1 MKTKTAIKN
10 FLQCVIQEAK
20 EDLAINI
27 NDKFAQ
33 AKLNRALN
41 FNLND
46 LQSAINWN
54 YELGFSD
61 SKNDV
66 DFIEEWK

>member
-20 EDLAINI
+20 EDLAIDK

-33 AKLNRALN
+33 EKLDRALN
-41 FNLND
+41 FDLDNL
-46 LQSAINWN
+46 QAAINWS
-54 YELGFSD
+54 YELGFSENR
-61 SKNDV
+61 NDT